1 FDLYQMENRE
11 YRLKEAL
18 APVKDRFDYIIVDC
32 PPSLGMLT
40 VNALAA
46 ADGVIIPMQ
55 CEFYALE
62 GLGMLMNTTSKIK
75 KLFNPELEICGIL
88 LTMYNGRLVLS
99 MQVVAELKRYY
110 ADKLFATP
118 VSRNVKLSEAPGF
131 GMPVYYHDKYCKGAR
146 EYLDIAKELISRI

>member
-1 FDLYQMENRE
+1 MENRE
-11 YRLKEAL
+11 YRLKNAIESI
-18 APVKDRFDYIIVDC
+18 KDDYDYIVIDC

-40 VNALAA
+40 VNALAC

-55 CEFYALE
+55 CEYYALE

-75 KLFNPELEICGIL
+75 KLYNPALEITGIV
-88 LTMYNGRLVLS
+88 LTMFSGRLVLT
-99 MQVVAELKRYY
+99 MQVVNELKRFY

-118 VSRNVKLSEAPGF
+118 ISRNVKLSEAPGF

-146 EYLDIAKELISRI
+146 EYMDIAKELVTRI